1 MGVWR
6 GVLNIP
12 YPAYLVTTPGEMLD
26 MIACYQA
33 IQWGADVK
41 SAAENYI
48 PDLR

>member
-1 MGVWR
+1 M
-6 GVLNIP
+6 LNIP
-12 YPAYLVTTPGEMLD
+12 YPVYLVTTPGEMLD

-41 SAAENYI
+41 KADDNYI